1 MAHQAPHP
9 LRAERAQVLP
19 VDPHGVR
26 RGELGAGGELQHPAQ
41 QLLRGARVL
50 GDQAHPVPGPGH
62 ERGVARGETRQVQ
75 VHQRVPGLDRTR
87 RLDLGGEPTA
97 LLGAAA
103 ALLGA
108 GQRRAQHHPGR
119 EMGLPVL
126 DDPPDLEHRRGGD
139 PGDGHRRHGH
149 ARGLAQVDPGR
160 GDQQRGQGRGDH
172 AAGAEGADGLGA
184 VHRDLHQAPG
194 GLAQVAQLPL
204 RPARGEDPLGG
215 GDGVGDAG
223 GEAAAGAA
231 HASGLDQRGPCP
243 HQQAQPEHHQR
254 NRHRDG
260 EQRMQHDEGSQA
272 AQDQRHPDGQRGDA
286 LGDPVAHPGEVVGGA
301 GDGHAER
308 GRVPGGERI
317 AQQGQSQLVDVVL
330 AELLGEHALVHGQR
344 PDRQRGQHQQ
354 QQGPQQDRGHARRC
368 ALHGHQRP
376 GGQRA
381 ESRLP
386 EPQQHQPCEPQPAP
400 SPHQRGQRGRVLQ
413 QAVSLQ
419 LRLAVTTHR
428 RGAPPAGPRPDRAP
442 PPPR

>member
-1 MAHQAPHP
+1 MLPRSQPLRELPGAGHHHHARIGAQHPVQHAPAVVVEVALEAVDQQQRRGAVHRAGECETGPVRAVQRLAAAAQRGATPAGEGVDVQPHQVQHLLVVGGVEVGASVVQRPAHGAALEHGAGGGMAHQAPHP

-41 QLLRGARVL
+41 QLLRGARIL

-301 GDGHAER
+301 GDGHAE
-308 GRVPGGERI
+308 
-317 AQQGQSQLVDVVL
+317 
-330 AELLGEHALVHGQR
+330 
-344 PDRQRGQHQQ
+344 
-354 QQGPQQDRGHARRC
+354 
-368 ALHGHQRP
+368 
-376 GGQRA
+376 
-381 ESRLP
+381 
-386 EPQQHQPCEPQPAP
+386 
-400 SPHQRGQRGRVLQ
+400 
-413 QAVSLQ
+413 
-419 LRLAVTTHR
+419 
-428 RGAPPAGPRPDRAP
+428 
-442 PPPR
+442 